1 MANWNKQYAATSTKS
16 DVMRALGF
24 ATLKCDDI
32 NDREEM
38 TNNLE
43 ELVDAQIRL
52 ERENTKIQRD
62 KGYCIGLFVG
72 AAATYVGWFVG
83 GVIKAKLNK
92 K

>member
-1 MANWNKQYAATSTKS
+1 MANWGKQYAATSTKC
-16 DVMRALGF
+16 DVMRSLGF

-43 ELVDAQIRL
+43 TLVDEQIRL
-52 ERENTKIQRD
+52 ERKNAEIQRD
-62 KGYCIGLFVG
+62 KGYCIGLFIG
-72 AAATYVGWFVG
+72 AAATYAGWFVG
-83 GVIKAKLNK
+83 SVIKAKLNK

>member
-1 MANWNKQYAATSTKS
+1 MANWDKQYAATSTKG

-24 ATLKCDDI
+24 ATLQCDDI

-43 ELVDAQIRL
+43 TLVDEQIRL
-52 ERENTKIQRD
+52 ERKNASIQRD
-62 KGYCIGLFVG
+62 KGYCIGLFIG
-72 AAATYVGWFVG
+72 AAATYAGWIIG
-83 GVIKAKLNK
+83 SVIKAKFNK

>member
-1 MANWNKQYAATSTKS
+1 MANWDKQYEAASTKG

-43 ELVDAQIRL
+43 ELVNAQIRL
-52 ERENTKIQRD
+52 ERENTKIQKTKSSTR
-62 KGYCIGLFVG
+62 GMWLG
-72 AAATYVGWFVG
+72 AAITWAGIIVGT
-83 GVIKAKLNK
+83 VIKAKLNK

>member
-1 MANWNKQYAATSTKS
+1 MANWNKQYEDASTKG

-24 ATLKCDDI
+24 VTLACDDI
-32 NDREEM
+32 DNREEM

-52 ERENTKIQRD
+52 ERKNAEIQRD
-62 KGYCIGLFVG
+62 KGYYIGLFLG
-72 AAATYVGWFVG
+72 TAATYAGWIVGS
-83 GVIKAKLNK
+83 VIKAKLNK